1 MFNLLKMEIHR
12 LIHSMFAWVILL
24 FTVAAAI
31 FSIVMTN
38 LDIQASKEEPPVGLV
53 IEEQTD
59 ESQTGLEAGIYVT
72 GNEEW
77 ADGKIELGDLI
88 SVEMQSGLMA
98 ILCVIFAALFANG
111 GES

>member
-38 LDIQASKEEPPVGLV
+38 LDIQASKEEPP
-53 IEEQTD
+53 
-59 ESQTGLEAGIYVT
+59 
-72 GNEEW
+72 
-77 ADGKIELGDLI
+77 
-88 SVEMQSGLMA
+88 
-98 ILCVIFAALFANG
+98 G
-111 GES
+111 GACD